1 MVYVPPNTLYGPRSY
16 RGRFL
21 RVRWP
26 NQQCQALKD
35 NSWSFLHLKYSYKCN
50 ICELQSHQPHR
61 EIGTKKER
69 NKVYKVSYKPKPYSS
84 IPRHLANV
92 DESRFWYAKWT
103 YWQCNLDLWP
113 FKPKSISLLGYPKVI
128 PYTKLASLNTLG
140 SIGFCLFELCSRQTN
155 TDRQTDRQ
163 TEPNIIPT
171 STDFVGVH
179 GNNIPLLCM
188 LFTCSPHTYWFIFI
202 IPLSSSS
209 SRVE

>member
-113 FKPKSISLLGYPKVI
+113 FKPKTISLLGYPKVI

-155 TDRQTDRQ
+155 TQTDRQTDRRNQ
-163 TEPNIIPT
+163 TSYPRRPT
-171 STDFVGVH
+171 LSACMVTTFHYYACCSHVRHIHTD
-179 GNNIPLLCM
+179 
-188 LFTCSPHTYWFIFI
+188 SY
-202 IPLSSSS
+202 SSFHY
-209 SRVE
+209 RHPAVE